1 MTGRTACLLLPKI
14 VSPCASASYSWSG
27 WGDEQSTLV
36 MFPCD
41 LGIEKHTGNTKASTD
56 SVPAQNK
63 CWQESSVCV
72 CLDTHCMCVW
82 RVVCVCVMWGVIC
95 KFLNW
100 VPWLWYEG
108 VVVCTRPYILDGTG
122 KMESGG
128 EKKWREPSLSQALK
142 VSCTP
147 SSQKADWTGDWLG
160 PPSNWHHSV
169 VVPLLGWAP
178 YLSKNILT
186 KKERKDIP
194 VSFVTSLLF
203 LVSMLGFFF
212 FFSV

>member
-1 MTGRTACLLLPKI
+1 MAVVWRCGCVYKALH
-14 VSPCASASYSWSG
+14 SG
-27 WGDEQSTLV
+27 WDCEDG
-36 MFPCD
+36 
-41 LGIEKHTGNTKASTD
+41 
-56 SVPAQNK
+56 
-63 CWQESSVCV
+63 
-72 CLDTHCMCVW
+72 VW
-82 RVVCVCVMWGVIC
+82 
-95 KFLNW
+95 
-100 VPWLWYEG
+100 
-108 VVVCTRPYILDGTG
+108 
-122 KMESGG
+122 GG
-128 EKKWREPSLSQALK
+128 KKWREPSLSQALK

-212 FFSV
+212 FFQYSFLPKELALESLWGKLKAWVSLRPHQTKQSLQPRGEGSVSFPGSDSSTGIKKDFGHGSIIKNNLF

>member
-108 VVVCTRPYILDGTG
+108 VVVCTRPYILDGTV

-128 EKKWREPSLSQALK
+128 EKNGGSHLLAKPLKWVVHHHPRRPIEQEIDWDHLATDIIQWWSPCLGGLPTSARTFWPKRRERTSQF
-142 VSCTP
+142 
-147 SSQKADWTGDWLG
+147 
-160 PPSNWHHSV
+160 
-169 VVPLLGWAP
+169 PL
-178 YLSKNILT
+178 
-186 KKERKDIP
+186 
-194 VSFVTSLLF
+194 
-203 LVSMLGFFF
+203 
-212 FFSV
+212 